1 MTAHMTTWYS
11 AGKILEHLNAHNKE
25 THKETT
31 TKKHTKKQGSS
42 DTIGLAVRPRI
53 IIFSGKNRMTDQ
65 HLIFDKL
72 KNAMD

>member
-1 MTAHMTTWYS
+1 M
-11 AGKILEHLNAHNKE
+11 L
-25 THKETT
+25 T

-42 DTIGLAVRPRI
+42 DTIGLAVQPWI
-53 IIFSGKNRMTDQ
+53 IIFSEKKNRMTDQ